1 MLSLRTSVAVYRYK
15 IFTIYIYIYIYI
27 NNLKVAGNIRIYSYI
42 FNHSV
47 MLYPVF

>member
-1 MLSLRTSVAVYRYK
+1 MLSLSTSVAVYRYK
-15 IFTIYIYIYIYI
+15 IFTTYIYK
-27 NNLKVAGNIRIYSYI
+27 NNLKVAGNIRIYWYI